1 MNPARPAACPAA
13 RRRRH
18 GEYLMKRG
26 PGRGLLLALVF
37 LGAGFWQARAGD
49 ITVFATASGTSN
61 SIFGTLD
68 LTTGQFTEIAS
79 LSEHL
84 QSLTGGPNGLLYGS
98 DQNTGELYQ
107 ITTTGVA
114 TQFGSVQM
122 QGVLEGLAYDG
133 LATGFYGVHSVY
145 GVDYF
150 VQIASDGNK
159 IITPFNLPTQEYASG
174 SLAYAPNGSLYLNSV
189 TGGTARLYQVDIA
202 GQVINQVGAGLGSNA
217 LAIGTANG
225 QLYGVDTI
233 QAAGGNSS
241 INIYT
246 VDTAT
251 GVATAT
257 GVHVTGLSSG
267 YTIDTIAALSVPE
280 PGTLTLG
287 LIGSLFGL
295 IAVRRTRWA

>member
-1 MNPARPAACPAA
+1 M
-13 RRRRH
+13 
-18 GEYLMKRG
+18 MKRG
-26 PGRGLLLALVF
+26 PGRGLLLALAF
-37 LGAGFWQARAGD
+37 LGGGFWQARGGD
-49 ITVFATASGTSN
+49 VTVFATASSTSN

-84 QSLTGGPNGLLYGS
+84 QSLTGGPGGLLYGS
-98 DQNTGELYQ
+98 DENTGDLYS

-114 TQFGSVQM
+114 TQFGSIRM
-122 QGVLEGLAYDG
+122 QGVLEGLAYG
-133 LATGFYGVHSVY
+133 GSTTGFYGVHSAD
-145 GVDYF
+145 GLDYF
-150 VQIASDGNK
+150 VQIASDGNR
-159 IITPFNLPTQEYASG
+159 ITTPFNLPTQEYASG

-202 GQVINQVGAGLGSNA
+202 GNAINQVGTGLGSNA

-233 QAAGGNSS
+233 QAAGGSS
-241 INIYT
+241 PVDIYT
-246 VDTAT
+246 VNTAT

-295 IAVRRTRWA
+295 IAVRRARRV